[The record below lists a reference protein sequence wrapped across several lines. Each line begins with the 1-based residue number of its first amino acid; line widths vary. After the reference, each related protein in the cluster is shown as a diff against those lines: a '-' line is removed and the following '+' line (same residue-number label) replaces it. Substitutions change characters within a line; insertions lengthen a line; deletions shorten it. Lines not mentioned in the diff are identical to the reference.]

1 MREPI
6 DYVKSDE
13 RVPRGERRP
22 DDSMY
27 LIGLFIF
34 GLAGVLVGWMACYL
48 WMTI

>member
-22 DDSMY
+22 ESCLVCAY
-27 LIGLFIF
+27 IF
-34 GLAGVLVGWMACYL
+34 AVAGMMAGWGMCWL
-48 WMTI
+48 WMTVGG